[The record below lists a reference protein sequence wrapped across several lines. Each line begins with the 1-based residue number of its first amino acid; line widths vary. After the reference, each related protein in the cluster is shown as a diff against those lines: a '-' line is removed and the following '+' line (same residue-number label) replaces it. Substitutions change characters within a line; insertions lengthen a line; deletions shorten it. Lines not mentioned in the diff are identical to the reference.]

1 MTGISSSP
9 VTIVRTTLNTPAL
22 IEKILKDKVM
32 VGESKVTYAVILLL
46 LLLVDV
52 KEELESGDAVLE
64 IGTPHTRFTKSMVP
78 FSHNQGHNQYIN

>member
-46 LLLVDV
+46 LLVDV

-64 IGTPHTRFTKSMVP
+64 IGTPHTRFT
-78 FSHNQGHNQYIN
+78 